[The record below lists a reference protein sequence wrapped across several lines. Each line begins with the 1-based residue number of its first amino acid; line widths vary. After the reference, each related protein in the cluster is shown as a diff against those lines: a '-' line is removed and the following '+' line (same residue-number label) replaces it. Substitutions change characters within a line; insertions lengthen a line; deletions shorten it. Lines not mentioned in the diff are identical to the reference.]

1 MRMLAQV
8 QKISGPSGPWPAM
21 PDQKVITVTCWPCR
35 VASAYPTRL

>member
-1 MRMLAQV
+1 MRMPAQV

-35 VASAYPTRL
+35 TASWYPMRL